1 MIPNG
6 LPLLGARPS
15 SAQMDDLLTDMTNSR
30 VVKLIEKD
38 CLRAREGSCHQMRVV
53 IFPSHYTFPHIAP
66 K

>member
-1 MIPNG
+1 MLPNG
-6 LPLLGARPS
+6 LPLLSAKPS
-15 SAQMDDLLTDMTNSR
+15 TAQMDDLLTDMAKSR

-53 IFPSHYTFPHIAP
+53 ILPSHCPFPPVAP